1 MLQHIRGE
9 HSGWVP
15 VSVLLDGEYGYSDVV
30 MGVPAHL
37 GPQGLVAIE
46 ELPLSSS
53 EKQALHAAFETSQRN
68 QSELIA

>member
-1 MLQHIRGE
+1 
-9 HSGWVP
+9 
-15 VSVLLDGEYGYSDVV
+15 

-68 QSELIA
+68 QSELIG